1 MGLLNWARPGKAKVV
16 QAMVGAED
24 LARQT
29 AYDQLVNK
37 LGAAGIPARAVIDA
51 LRPTRQADVRG
62 GQRVEVGVTIT
73 PTGAPPYQTTIL
85 QSFLPSQ
92 MEGLSPGKA
101 IGVKYDPDNPRA
113 ALISNW

>member
-1 MGLLNWARPGKAKVV
+1 MNWARPRKAKVV
-16 QAMVGAED
+16 RAVAGTED
-24 LARQT
+24 LSRQT
-29 AYDQLVNK
+29 AYDQLVKK
-37 LGAAGIPARAVIDA
+37 LGIAGVPARAVIDA
-51 LRPTRQADVRG
+51 LRPTRQADIRG

-73 PTGAPPYQTTIL
+73 PTGGPPYQTTIL

-101 IGVKYDPDNPRA
+101 IGVKYDPDNPTA